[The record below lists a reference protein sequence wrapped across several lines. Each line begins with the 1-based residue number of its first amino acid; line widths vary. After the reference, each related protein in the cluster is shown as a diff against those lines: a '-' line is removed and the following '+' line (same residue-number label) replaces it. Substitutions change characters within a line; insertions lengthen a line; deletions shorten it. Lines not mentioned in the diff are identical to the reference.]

1 MKTSS
6 NLTPEQALQFALACT
21 DLENDEFCC
30 LSSRYSR
37 GLYSFVL
44 CTLCLRYEFYVDA
57 SNGEVLGI
65 NTEPFSSMEA
75 MNILETKILLFHG
88 TKKFDKRNSGFL

>member
-6 NLTPEQALQFALACT
+6 NLKPEQALQFALACVN
-21 DLENDEFCC
+21 LSNDEFCC
-30 LSSRYSR
+30 LSSRYNQ
-37 GLYSFVL
+37 GLYNFVL
-44 CTLCLRYEFYVDA
+44 RTLCLRYEFYVDA

-75 MNILETKILLFHG
+75 LYMLGDKKLFSSVAKKI
-88 TKKFDKRNSGFL
+88 

>member
-44 CTLCLRYEFYVDA
+44 STLCLRYEFYVDA

-75 MNILETKILLFHG
+75 MNMLEGKNLFSSV
-88 TKKFDKRNSGFL
+88 TKKN